1 MAQLLLE
8 LASPPAPTFDNFVAG
23 SNEAVLHALRSFGTD
38 SCSDRCLYLWGTA
51 GSGRTHLL
59 SAWRN
64 AHGNANAASVHDDVD
79 LLDDT
84 AQMTLFNR
92 INAARDGEGHVLV
105 AGPCSPALLPVRSDL
120 KSRLA
125 WGLALEVLPL
135 TDAEKEA
142 ALRQQGAAR
151 GMTLHADVLAYLM
164 THVRRDMTTL
174 AGLIDALDRHSLETK
189 RPITLPLVRELL
201 AQNRTLDL

>member
-23 SNEAVLHALRSFGTD
+23 SNEAVLHALRSFGTAV
-38 SCSDRCLYLWGTA
+38 SNDRCLYLWGTA

-59 SAWRN
+59 AAWQN
-64 AHGNANAASVHDDVD
+64 ARGNAVSVHDDVEM
-79 LLDDT
+79 LDDT
-84 AQMTLFNR
+84 AQVALFNR
-92 INAARDGEGHVLV
+92 INVARAGEGHVLV
-105 AGPCSPALLPVRSDL
+105 AGPCTPSLLPVRSDL

-142 ALRQQGAAR
+142 ALKQQAAAR
-151 GMTLHADVLAYLM
+151 GMALNTDVLAYLM

-189 RPITLPLVRELL
+189 RAITLPLVRDLL

>member
-8 LASPPAPTFDNFVAG
+8 LASPPAPTFDNFVVG
-23 SNEAVLHALRSFGTD
+23 SNEAVLHALRSFGTTA
-38 SCSDRCLYLWGTA
+38 SNDRCLYLWGAA
-51 GSGRTHLL
+51 GSGRSHLL
-59 SAWRN
+59 AAWQHARGSAV
-64 AHGNANAASVHDDVD
+64 SVHDDVEM
-79 LLDDT
+79 LDEG
-84 AQMTLFNR
+84 AQISLFNT
-92 INAARDGEGHVLV
+92 INAARAGAGHVLV
-105 AGPCSPALLPVRSDL
+105 AGPCAPALLPVRSDL

-142 ALRQQGAAR
+142 ALQQQAAAR
-151 GMTLHADVLAYLM
+151 GMMLNADVLAYLM

-174 AGLIDALDRHSLETK
+174 AGLVDALDRHSLETK
-189 RPITLPLVRELL
+189 RPITLPLVRDLL